1 MLLRLLKHPRRH
13 YRKRCGAAG
22 LWLLA
27 APVAL
32 ADIIEQE
39 ARIEDSAETILVTAR
54 HRQEEIQ
61 TVPIAIST
69 VSGKTLEQLNNYDP
83 TTIQQFLPS
92 TSVQSMSG
100 RNTSFSIRG
109 LGNNAINEGLDTSVG
124 LYLDGVYLGRPGMAM
139 TPMVDMD
146 QVEQLRGPQGT
157 LFGKN
162 TTAGVISFVTKK
174 PVFVNEASLSYSGGN
189 RDTMVAQGVAN
200 AVISESVATR
210 LTAYATHDNGWLQ
223 NLNGGRPLDGN
234 NNQGFRGQLLAL
246 PNAAFNLRLSVDY
259 NQQDS
264 TLGTPVPYG
273 NNGPGSTFYER
284 ATTAGATNL
293 ITNAANQQVNVNTG
307 TQMRIRQGGVS
318 AEANWLFDSGHKVTS
333 ITAGRYW
340 NSTPSNDPDLTN
352 ALLLYN
358 QGYNTNDSQW
368 SQELRLTSPSSDT
381 LDYVAGLFFFTQQVN
396 IDSFLTTGAN
406 YTRFYLGTNAFPYTN
421 SFSNVTSKS
430 NSAGT
435 TNSYAVYGQ
444 TVLHATDK
452 LALTAG
458 LRGTFEQKWG
468 NSNRNAPVGG
478 TLVTNQASVLG
489 AWNSGVMSY
498 NNFAPTTLLNAA
510 YQLTPQAMTYAS
522 YSYGEKSGGYNLNG
536 VSSGP
541 MLGAASLQVNPERT
555 NSFELGAKTTWLD
568 NRLTAN
574 ANLFLTQVNGYQASS
589 VVVPSGTSLPTY
601 VIANAG
607 GVRSQG
613 VELDFLGRPTNTLN
627 LRLNGSYNDVTYT
640 SFQNGV
646 CGAEMT
652 PSANG
657 SCDLTGKPVNGA
669 PRWIMNTG
677 GEYQWPLHNG
687 LQPYFAGNYA
697 WRSWTYGDIS
707 DSSYSVIPS
716 YGVLDMALGLRVP
729 TGSQKWD
736 ASLWVKN
743 ATNAHYWLMSY
754 QQTIMNSSN
763 PYVASAAAPRTV
775 GATLKVYW
783 R

>member
-1 MLLRLLKHPRRH
+1 MTGMLKQSLLPARLKILF
-13 YRKRCGAAG
+13 
-22 LWLLA
+22 L
-27 APVAL
+27 VAL
-32 ADIIEQE
+32 AVSGPAYPDIIDQE
-39 ARIEDSAETILVTAR
+39 AQIEDTSETILVTAR

-61 TVPIAIST
+61 TVPIPIST
-69 VSGKTLEQLNNYDP
+69 VSGKTLEQLNDYDP
-83 TTIQQFLPS
+83 TSIQQFLPS
-92 TSVQSMSG
+92 TSVNSMSG
-100 RNTSFSIRG
+100 RNTNFSIRG

-139 TPMVDMD
+139 VPMVDLA
-146 QVEQLRGPQGT
+146 QVEELRGPQGT

-174 PVFVNEASLSYSGGN
+174 PVFKNEEMLSYSGGS
-189 RDTMVAQGVAN
+189 RDYMVAQGVAN
-200 AVISESVATR
+200 NVLSESVATR

-234 NNQGFRGQLLAL
+234 NNQGFRGQLLAA
-246 PNAAFNLRLSVDY
+246 PDASFNLRVSLDY

-273 NNGPGSTFYER
+273 NNGPGSTFYQR

-307 TQMRIRQGGVS
+307 TTMRIRQGGVS
-318 AEANWLFDSGHKVTS
+318 AEANWLTVTGHKITS

-340 NSTPSNDPDLTN
+340 NSSPSNDSDLTN
-352 ALLLYN
+352 MPLLYN
-358 QGYNTNDSQW
+358 QSYNTNDSQW

-396 IDSFLTTGAN
+396 INSSLSTGSN
-406 YTRFYLGTNAFPYTN
+406 YTRFYLGTNALPFTN
-421 SFSNVTSKS
+421 AFSNVTTQS

-435 TNSYAVYGQ
+435 TNSYAAYGQ
-444 TVLHATDK
+444 AVYHATDK
-452 LALTAG
+452 LALSAG

-468 NSNRNAPVGG
+468 GSQRTAPAGG
-478 TLVTNQASVLG
+478 TLITNQTSVLG
-489 AWNSGVMSY
+489 TWGSNVMSL

-510 YQLTPQAMTYAS
+510 YQLVPQAMTYAS

-536 VSSGP
+536 VGSGP
-541 MLGAASLQVNPERT
+541 TLGASSLQVNPERT
-555 NSFELGAKTTWLD
+555 NDFELGVKTNWYENKLI
-568 NRLTAN
+568 AN

-589 VVVPSGTSLPTY
+589 VVVPAGSSLPAY
-601 VIANAG
+601 VITNAG

-613 VELDFLGRPTNTLN
+613 VELDLLGKPLNALN
-627 LRLNGSYNDVTYT
+627 LRVNGSYNDVYYT

-652 PSANG
+652 PSAAG
-657 SCDLTGKPVNGA
+657 TCDLTGKPVNGA
-669 PRWIMNTG
+669 PRWIVNAG
-677 GEYQWPLHNG
+677 GEYKWALVHT
-687 LQPYFAGNYA
+687 LEPYLLGNYA
-697 WRSWTYGDIS
+697 WRSWTYGDVS
-707 DSSYSVIPS
+707 DSTYSVIPS

-743 ATNAHYWLMSY
+743 ATNAQYWLMSY

-763 PYVASAAAPRTV
+763 PYVGAAAAPRTI
-775 GATLKVYW
+775 GGTLKVNW